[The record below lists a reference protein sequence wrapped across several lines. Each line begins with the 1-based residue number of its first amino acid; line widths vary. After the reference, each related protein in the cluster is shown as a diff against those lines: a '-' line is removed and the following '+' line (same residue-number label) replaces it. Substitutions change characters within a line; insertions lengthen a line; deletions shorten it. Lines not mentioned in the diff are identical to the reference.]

1 VATVNVHD
9 AEADQDQEIDV
20 HEGKVA
26 QILHQKGIASAS
38 IDDAV
43 DRMTSRR
50 NTKARIN
57 AVQFIRHIPT
67 QMNRSVQKTNC
78 QSNST
83 SLYSEA
89 ELDSRADM
97 LCRSR
102 LYYLGTHWH
111 NL

>member
-1 VATVNVHD
+1 MATVNVHD

-38 IDDAV
+38 
-43 DRMTSRR
+43 T
-50 NTKARIN
+50 NC
-57 AVQFIRHIPT
+57 HIPT
-67 QMNRSVQKTNC
+67 QMNRSLQKTNC

-83 SLYSEA
+83 SLYSKA

-102 LYYLGTHWH
+102 LYYPGTHWH